1 MVRLR
6 VVLWLFQRSRE
17 VFGLP
22 EAQTKAIRVQKI
34 RAPAAGGLRD
44 RGDDGHAL
52 FGERRD
58 HIVNAALPK
67 IEDQRRCIAALA
79 LLLEK
84 DRFKAPL
91 EGGGEPAAA
100 PEPAPAAKTEAAPQA
115 AAGAREEQRVPMTRI
130 RTRIAERLVEAQS
143 AAAML
148 TTFNEVDLQA
158 VGDLRK
164 RYKETFEKEHG
175 VKLGYMSF
183 FVKAACEA
191 LKRFPVVNASIDGND
206 IVYHAYYDVGIAVSA
221 PRGLVVPILRDADT
235 LGFGEVE
242 KRIGEFGQRA
252 RDNKLTMDELTG
264 GTFSITN
271 GGVFGS
277 LVSTP
282 ILNPP
287 QSAILGMHGI
297 NERPVVVDGE
307 ITIRPMMWLALTYDH
322 RIIDGRD
329 AVLFLRAIK
338 DFLEDPAKLLLD
350 I

>member
-1 MVRLR
+1 MAGVARRLR
-6 VVLWLFQRSRE
+6 ALCPGDPYA
-17 VFGLP
+17 FGP
-22 EAQTKAIRVQKI
+22 NASVAGYE
-34 RAPAAGGLRD
+34 RA
-44 RGDDGHAL
+44 
-52 FGERRD
+52 
-58 HIVNAALPK
+58 
-67 IEDQRRCIAALA
+67 
-79 LLLEK
+79 
-84 DRFKAPL
+84 
-91 EGGGEPAAA
+91 
-100 PEPAPAAKTEAAPQA
+100 
-115 AAGAREEQRVPMTRI
+115 
-130 RTRIAERLVEAQS
+130 
-143 AAAML
+143 
-148 TTFNEVDLQA
+148 
-158 VGDLRK
+158 
-164 RYKETFEKEHG
+164 
-175 VKLGYMSF
+175 
-183 FVKAACEA
+183 VKAACEA
-191 LKRFPVVNASIDGND
+191 LKRFPVVNASIDGSD
-206 IVYHAYYDVGIAVSA
+206 IVYHAYYDIGIAVSA

-235 LGFGEVE
+235 LSFGEIE

-297 NERPVVVDGE
+297 NERPVVVEGE